1 MSETRS
7 CRAVRGRTCRR
18 GACGSP
24 GPWTTSRS
32 RTSWS
37 TSCPS
42 RRSRSRTTSAST
54 RRRRTTRPRWWQ
66 RSEVRAVSVVADIP
80 CSSGFPLIQCPS
92 VVGWITVAMAFVI
105 FVGSIYLILAAVFG
119 VRMGY
124 LVVATAFFGWMMIFS
139 SLWAFGFWSQGLGT
153 PTNLGPRGTE
163 PHWQPVAVGV
173 EVTSSKYPVAS
184 KYPGAP
190 WQMPKGEG
198 QLASVGTFTSAV
210 QEYMANQ
217 ANAQLASQGKPATV
231 ETTDFAYH
239 DSGNIPIFSFAFL
252 GVSIIGFL
260 IHLPFLDRA
269 ERRRKAVLTGGRA
282 PEWRGPA

>member
-1 MSETRS
+1 
-7 CRAVRGRTCRR
+7 
-18 GACGSP
+18 
-24 GPWTTSRS
+24 
-32 RTSWS
+32 
-37 TSCPS
+37 
-42 RRSRSRTTSAST
+42 
-54 RRRRTTRPRWWQ
+54 
-66 RSEVRAVSVVADIP
+66 VSVVADIP

-231 ETTDFAYH
+231 ETTDFTVSNIEFTTAGKTSLAAGRAYFNGGGPALTVFAYH